1 MKQILEKQEKQLNEI
16 KTLSKKDNV
25 VQLAQV
31 ALQTKTDKDLK
42 DGQER
47 TNDKLDEIKKTLEN
61 GFTKET
67 PKSLNSNVIKLF
79 KEVEK
84 QSKLIK
90 KNQMNPQVAA
100 AVTDKAMKVPQFK
113 QIGER
118 FEGLTKGFKDFFTL
132 KGFLN
137 KTGLVDENSGGI
149 ISTAVNKRA
158 ARMEYVEDRMKM
170 DRDKLWNL
178 RGGKK
183 LDESLKSGEISQEE
197 FDQKKKELEDG
208 MRESFSKIFND
219 AQDIMRKMRKN
230 EADIDR
236 MEKAGFTEQQIKSSG
251 AFDTRADLAKQ
262 LSERDTRFKVPKDE
276 TAEKEKSEGKGP
288 ELVVDNTKK
297 TAEPAAFSDEG
308 QLEATRLQERQ
319 VGLLERI
326 AENTEYLKNLGGG
339 GTAKREREEEEG
351 GGLGLTDLIPG
362 RGILSGIRRAGRG
375 LARGAK
381 ALVRGAGKAAL
392 GVARF
397 AGTPMGMRLGGA
409 LAVAGGAY
417 TAYKGWTGAEEEKQA
432 ELAKLEEA
440 KQSGQISEEDYA
452 AQKTQIEEKTVE
464 KKGGAVGE
472 GTGMAAGA
480 IGGAK
485 LGATIGTFIGGPI
498 GTGVGALAGGAIGA
512 FAGSKAGKVVGEYG
526 GKAVNVG
533 KRAFTALGEKVR
545 GFAGQ
550 VKDSWNRGT
559 GGTMAAQEMDTEVA
573 KRMKAEGVEFGSK
586 RANEIREEVRK
597 EILAKDPNA
606 FRLADQR
613 VGSVSTVNENQ
624 TSGQGMVTT
633 EQNQAQGI
641 TSKKSLFGSEFLGSL
656 VSKKGLQTGSF
667 SGTSSEQKSIE
678 STTDSM
684 MSSADNTT
692 SKFREL
698 FGERISGGLFGKD
711 KYKVSAG
718 DGIDT
723 EISKDQYMKMQA
735 LVAKGDPESQ
745 KKASAM
751 LEDIRKK
758 SAEAKMFEGAYDISK
773 SPEEMVTPMTQKAS
787 AGPSMMDRVR
797 SFFKPKEALPG
808 TSAAEMINTGA
819 VAAPMPTKSSS
830 GIFSNLAE
838 KAKSFFSFGKAEQPK
853 VIAPV
858 ATPAAPVLA
867 SVPTMTKAVSAPPP
881 SPVFDASLN
890 NKRLADRVA
899 EKPPQPVIVNA
910 PTTNVA
916 NNKQSILMPTN
927 IRNEDSSVDSYMR
940 KRSFAA

>member
-1 MKQILEKQEKQLNEI
+1 MKKVLEKQEKQLDEI
-16 KTLSKKDNV
+16 KKLSKKDNV

-42 DGQER
+42 DGQEK
-47 TNDKLDEIKKTLEN
+47 TNDKLDEINKTLKE
-61 GFTKET
+61 GLTKET

-100 AVTDKAMKVPQFK
+100 AVTDKAIKVPQFK

-251 AFDTRADLAKQ
+251 AFDTRAELAQQ
-262 LSERDTRFKVPKDE
+262 LSERDKRFKVTEEKTSEKQSKKETGLQPKNKTSEAE
-276 TAEKEKSEGKGP
+276 T
-288 ELVVDNTKK
+288 
-297 TAEPAAFSDEG
+297 FSDEG
-308 QLEATRLQERQ
+308 QLEANRLQERQ
-319 VGLLERI
+319 VGLLEKI
-326 AENTEYLKNLGGG
+326 AENTEYLKNLGGAAA
-339 GTAKREREEEEG
+339 TAKREKEEG
-351 GGLGLTDLIPG
+351 GGGGFGLTDLIPG
-362 RGILSGIRRAGRG
+362 AGLLGGLKKAAGGI
-375 LARGAK
+375 ARGAK
-381 ALVRGAGKAAL
+381 ALAGGVGRAAL
-392 GVARF
+392 GAARF

-417 TAYKGWTGAEEEKQA
+417 TAYKGYTGAEEEKQA
-432 ELAKLEEA
+432 QLQELEQAKE
-440 KQSGQISEEDYA
+440 SGQISEEEYT
-452 AQKTQIEEKTVE
+452 AQKTQIEDTAVE
-464 KKGGAVGE
+464 KKGSAVGE

-485 LGATIGTFIGGPI
+485 LGATIGTFFGGPI

-526 GKAVNVG
+526 GKAINATG
-533 KRAFTALGEKVR
+533 KFFSGLGDKAKAALG
-545 GFAGQ
+545 Q
-550 VKDSWNRGT
+550 IKDSYSRGT
-559 GGTMAAQEMDTEVA
+559 SGTMAAQEMEAEVA
-573 KRMKAEGVEFGSK
+573 KRIQAEGVEFGSK

-606 FRLADQR
+606 FVQADQK
-613 VGSVSTVNENQ
+613 VGSVQTVNEKQ
-624 TSGQGMVTT
+624 TAGQGMVTT
-633 EQNQAQGI
+633 EQAQAQGI

-667 SGTSSEQKSIE
+667 SGTGSEIKSVE
-678 STTDSM
+678 SATDSM
-684 MSSADNTT
+684 MSAQDNTT
-692 SKFREL
+692 SKFSEIL
-698 FGERISGGLFGKD
+698 GERISGGLFSKD
-711 KYKVSAG
+711 KYKVSTG
-718 DGIDT
+718 DGTSTD
-723 EISKDQYMKMQA
+723 ISKSQYNKIQE
-735 LVAKGDPESQ
+735 LVGKGDPESQ
-745 KKASAM
+745 KQAM
-751 LEDIRKK
+751 SMIEDIRKK
-758 SAEAKMFEGAYDISK
+758 SADAEQFAGAFDISK
-773 SPEEMVTPMTQKAS
+773 SPEETVTAS
-787 AGPSMMDRVR
+787 ALGKPIPSMMDKVK
-797 SFFKPKEALPG
+797 SFFSPKEQLPG
-808 TSAAEMINTGA
+808 TSAADMINAGVSAT
-819 VAAPMPTKSSS
+819 VATPTASSKGGFLS
-830 GIFSNLAE
+830 SIAD
-838 KAKSFFSFGKAEQPK
+838 KAKSFFGLDSNKAIP
-853 VIAPV
+853 AV
-858 ATPAAPVLA
+858 AA
-867 SVPTMTKAVSAPPP
+867 SSSVVKADGRAIPMTKAESTPPP
-881 SPVFDASLN
+881 APVFDASIN
-890 NKRLADRVA
+890 NSRLADRVQ
-899 EKPPQPVIVNA
+899 EKPPQPIIVNS

-916 NNKQSILMPTN
+916 NNKQSIMMPTA
-927 IRNEDSSVDSYMR
+927 IRNDDSSLDNYMR
-940 KRSFAA
+940 RRSFAI